1 MKIKHA
7 LNTAA
12 IAIALAFSGASH
24 ASTDG
29 DAYNHQVQDPS
40 GGLLVDLGAKL
51 INPEPGFPFPAV
63 SVSVY
68 EMTNATDYRQT
79 FLAYCFQPD
88 VALGQFS
95 TYSATYNVGAG
106 VVSNSVRA
114 LYETAY
120 ESTLGNADK
129 QFAFQLALWELQADD
144 GKLYATTG
152 AQYFTAGGDARVADA
167 ADMLETA
174 SHVTTL
180 NGTYLYTIFT
190 GVNPDNSA
198 SQTLIGVAPVPEA
211 DAWAMLAAGLGLIG
225 LMGRRKSR
233 QSEKFAA

>member
-1 MKIKHA
+1 MKNA

-12 IAIALAFSGASH
+12 FAIALAFSGASH

-51 INPEPGFPFPAV
+51 INPEPDFPFPAV

-79 FLAYCFQPD
+79 FLAYCFQPE

-95 TYSATYNVGAG
+95 TYTATYNVSSA
-106 VVSNSVRA
+106 VVSNSIRA
-114 LYETAY
+114 LYETSY

-129 QFAFQLALWELQADD
+129 QFSFQLALWELQADD
-144 GKLYATTG
+144 GKLYSG
-152 AQYFTAGGDARVADA
+152 DQSFTVGGDERVTDA
-167 ADMLETA
+167 AAMLSTA
-174 SHVTTL
+174 SQVTTL
-180 NGTYLYTIFT
+180 KGTYLYTTFT

-198 SQTLIGVAPVPEA
+198 SQMLIGAAPVPEA
-211 DAWAMLAAGLGLIG
+211 DTWAMLAAGLGLVG
-225 LMGRRKSR
+225 FMGRRKSR
-233 QSEKFAA
+233 RSPKFTA

>member
-29 DAYNHQVQDPS
+29 DAYNRQVQDPS
-40 GGLLVDLGAKL
+40 GGLLVDVGATL

-88 VALGQFS
+88 VQLGQFS
-95 TYSATYNVGAG
+95 TYSATYAVGTS

-120 ESTLGNADK
+120 ESTIGNADK
-129 QFAFQLALWELQADD
+129 QFSFQLALWELRSDNSNLYSGNQAFTSDD
-144 GKLYATTG
+144 SRI
-152 AQYFTAGGDARVADA
+152 GDAQWMLDEA
-167 ADMLETA
+167 AK
-174 SHVTTL
+174 VTTL

-190 GVNPDNSA
+190 GVNPDNSV
-198 SQTLIGVAPVPEA
+198 SQTLIGAAPVPEA
-211 DAWAMLAAGLGLIG
+211 DTWAMLAAGLGMIG
-225 LMGRRKSR
+225 LLGRRKSR
-233 QSEKFAA
+233 RAEKFAA

>member
-40 GGLLVDLGAKL
+40 GGLLVDFGAKL
-51 INPEPGFPFPAV
+51 LDPNASVAV

-68 EMTNATDYRQT
+68 EMTNANDFRQQ
-79 FLAYCFQPD
+79 FLAYCFQPS
-88 VALGQFS
+88 VELGQFS
-95 TYSATYNVGAG
+95 SYTATYAVNNT
-106 VVSNSVRA
+106 VVKDSVRA

-129 QFAFQLALWELQADD
+129 QFSFQLALWELQADNGNVYSGD
-144 GKLYATTG
+144 
-152 AQYFTAGGDARVADA
+152 QSFTSADIRVGDAQWMLNEA
-167 ADMLETA
+167 AK
-174 SHVTTL
+174 VTTL
-180 NGTYLYTIFT
+180 KGTYLYTIFT
-190 GVNPDNSA
+190 GVNPDQSA
-198 SQTLIGVAPVPEA
+198 SQTLIGAAPVPEA
-211 DAWAMLAAGLGLIG
+211 DTWAMLAAGLGLIG

>member
-12 IAIALAFSGASH
+12 FAIALAFSGASF

-29 DAYNHQVQDPS
+29 DAYNRQVQDPS
-40 GGLLVDLGAKL
+40 GGLLVDMDAKL

-68 EMTNATDYRQT
+68 EMTNAADARQN
-79 FLAYCFQPD
+79 FLAFCFQPE

-95 TYSATYNVGAG
+95 TYTATYNVSSA
-106 VVSNSVRA
+106 VVSDSVRA
-114 LYETAY
+114 LYETSY

-144 GKLYATTG
+144 GKLYDTG
-152 AQYFTAGGDARVADA
+152 GDQYFTAGGDERVTEAEK
-167 ADMLETA
+167 MLTKASRVETL
-174 SHVTTL
+174 S
-180 NGTYLYTIFT
+180 GTYLYTIFT
-190 GVNPDNSA
+190 GVNPDNTA
-198 SQTLIGVAPVPEA
+198 SQMLIGAAPVPEA
-211 DAWAMLAAGLGLIG
+211 DTWAMLAAGLGLVG
-225 LMGRRKSR
+225 FMGRRKSR
-233 QSEKFAA
+233 RSPKFSA